1 MPSQPHLFSL
11 TSHDGQLAAT
21 LSTAGGILTSLRY
34 KTSVLPPREVLY
46 RAPWLD
52 DVAACANLPPLMQ
65 RLAGEW
71 VAVPFGH
78 SSQDGEGFF
87 HHASH
92 GLPVNGEWQV
102 TSQKENVIQLQF
114 LFAEDFP
121 LTRLTREV
129 TLQDDGR
136 ACFRLIV
143 EARRECRF
151 PIGLH
156 PIFPIGNDAG
166 DVILTAENMQSGLVY
181 PEAPEPGISQL
192 RPLARFN
199 SLATVPTVSG
209 NVMNLQR
216 LPLAEATE
224 EIVQLLSPVSA
235 ISLHYPAQ
243 QHRVTLRWDTQSL
256 PHCLLW
262 FSNGGRAYAPWNGR
276 NRCLGVEPICS
287 AWDLGPKSL
296 KENPIAAQGYATNQQ
311 ITPENPLK
319 IDYQLHCQPA

>member
-1 MPSQPHLFSL
+1 MSSQPSLFSL
-11 TSHDGQLAAT
+11 VSHDGQLAAT
-21 LSTAGGILTSLRY
+21 LSTAGGIMTSLRHNA
-34 KTSVLPPREVLY
+34 TGLPPREVLY

-52 DVAACANLPPLMQ
+52 DAAACANLPPLMQ

-78 SSQDGEGFF
+78 SPQDGEGFF

-102 TSQKENVIQLQF
+102 TSQTENVIQLQF
-114 LFAEDFP
+114 LFADDFP
-121 LTRLTREV
+121 LARLTRNV
-129 TLQDDGR
+129 TLQDDGKV
-136 ACFRLIV
+136 CFWLRV

-156 PIFPIGNDAG
+156 PIFPIGNGTGEA
-166 DVILTAENMQSGLVY
+166 ILTAENMQGGLVY

-192 RPLARFN
+192 RPLAPFHT
-199 SLATVPTVSG
+199 LDAVPTVSG
-209 NVMNLQR
+209 SMMNLQR
-216 LPLAEATE
+216 LPLTETTE

-243 QHRVTLRWDTQSL
+243 QRRVTLRWDTQSL

-276 NRCLGVEPICS
+276 NRCLGIEPVCS

-296 KENPIAAQGYATNQQ
+296 RDNPIAAQGYATSQN
-311 ITPENPLK
+311 ITPEKPLT
-319 IDYQLHCQPA
+319 IDYQLHCQRA